1 MLIVTWQPSLLSFT
15 AGPSAEEFLSIE
27 LMQHHDVREHGDR
40 KKTQLEPAR
49 LTDEERGIQ

>member
-1 MLIVTWQPSLLSFT
+1 VLIVTWQPSLLSFT